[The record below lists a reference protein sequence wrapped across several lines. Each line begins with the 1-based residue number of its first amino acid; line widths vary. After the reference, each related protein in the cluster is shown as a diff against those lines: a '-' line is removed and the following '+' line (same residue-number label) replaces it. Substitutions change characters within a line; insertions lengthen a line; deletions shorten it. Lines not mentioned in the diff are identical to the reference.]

1 MSPQKKSSR
10 AQGGLRVIVL
20 GIALEEGTRLVRK
33 YGPGVLDKTVE
44 AVIEKGPPLAARG
57 WETVKT
63 QAPPAAGRVKDGTAA
78 AGRWAVR
85 GAKSLRRTK
94 KGDQE
99 GTEVASP
106 RVSEDGPEP
115 ATETPSTP
123 RPQ

>member
-10 AQGGLRVIVL
+10 TQGGLKVIVL
-20 GIALEEGTRLVRK
+20 GIALEEATRLVRK

-63 QAPPAAGRVKDGTAA
+63 QAPPAAGRVKGGTAA

-85 GAKSLRRTK
+85 EAKSLRRAK
-94 KGDQE
+94 KGGQE

-106 RVSEDGPEP
+106 TVSENDSP
-115 ATETPSTP
+115 AASWP
-123 RPQ
+123 RN